1 MIWFLQDIGRLNRE
15 RQEFE
20 ALQVRA
26 PWMSPPVWRFENG
39 ALEVDLDVKAGEQVY
54 PLRLRYP
61 SAFPACP
68 PSVFPRDLEVRW
80 STHQYG
86 VGGELCLEIGP
97 DNWRPETAGAQM
109 IESAHR
115 LLEAERPGSVA
126 APAREV
132 PSRHR
137 LTPGQ
142 ELRGIYDRFLLTSGL
157 LDRLS
162 KCGPGTVLR
171 MDVLL
176 VGRGLARTAV
186 IVGLR
191 QAGEADWRDPE
202 VPWQALARHQ
212 YVWSGLAVRV
222 PDGAPRPSVGST
234 ADLSGL
240 LASLGTPV
248 PEDSLST
255 RGHEFFLF
263 FGPGIEPTLVWPL
276 SSGGRVVTHD
286 PVPAE
291 TPGASR
297 LDPGHENLSARRV
310 GVVGA
315 GSVGSKVA
323 TSLARTGVGRF
334 LLLDGDV
341 LLPGNLVRHDLD
353 WASVGGH
360 KVDEL
365 AWRLAVVRP
374 GADISIRRAIL
385 TGQEASASVAAA
397 LDDLASCDLIVEAT
411 ADGRIFGLVGSH
423 AAARA
428 KPMAWAEVLEGGI
441 GGLVA
446 RSRPGQEPTP
456 LTMRSRIL
464 DWCSGMGEP
473 WDRTGSGYASTG
485 DDGTPLVADDAD
497 VGVIAAHLA
506 RLAIDT
512 LLGRTPSEFPH
523 AAYFVGLRRSWIFR
537 EPFDTHPVEV
547 GGPSEEPGRAET
559 PDEVVRENVAFL
571 VSLLPDQTDATDPSA

>member
-1 MIWFLQDIGRLNRE
+1 MIWFLQDIGRLHRE

-20 ALQVRA
+20 ALRGRA
-26 PWMSPPVWRFENG
+26 PWMTPPVWRFENG
-39 ALEVDLDVKAGEQVY
+39 ALEVDLDVNVGEQVY

-68 PSVFPRDLEVRW
+68 PSVYPRNLEVRW
-80 STHQYG
+80 SAHQYG
-86 VGGELCLEIGP
+86 PGGELCLEIGP

-115 LLEAERPGSVA
+115 LLEAERPGSGA
-126 APAREV
+126 APVREV

-142 ELRGIYDRFLLTSGL
+142 ELRSVGHRFLLTQGL
-157 LDRLS
+157 LDRL
-162 KCGPGTVLR
+162 GRFGERAVLR
-171 MDVLL
+171 MDVVR
-176 VGRGLARTAV
+176 VGHGYARTVV

-191 QAGEADWRDPE
+191 QEGDTEWKDPT

-222 PDGAPRPSVGST
+222 PDGTQLPSV
-234 ADLSGL
+234 ASGASL
-240 LASLGTPV
+240 NGVLASLGAPV
-248 PEDSLST
+248 PEGSLST
-255 RGHEFFLF
+255 RGYEFFLF
-263 FGPGIEPTLVWPL
+263 FGQGIEPTLVWAL
-276 SSGGRVVTHD
+276 SPEGEVIVHD
-286 PVPAE
+286 PVQTGPS
-291 TPGASR
+291 GAGR
-297 LDPGHENLSARRV
+297 LDPGYENLAARRV
-310 GVVGA
+310 GIVGA

-323 TSLARTGVGRF
+323 TSLARAGVGRF

-374 GADISIRRAIL
+374 GADITIKRAIL

-397 LDDLASCDLIVEAT
+397 LEDLASCDLIVEAT
-411 ADGRIFGLVGSH
+411 ADGGIFGLVGSH

-428 KPMAWAEVLEGGI
+428 KPMVWAEVLEGGI

-456 LTMRSRIL
+456 LAMRSRIL

-485 DDGTPLVADDAD
+485 DEGAPLVADDAD

-512 LLGRTPSEFPH
+512 LLGRTPSDFPY
-523 AAYFVGLRRSWIFR
+523 AAYFVGLRRAWIFR
-537 EPFDTHPVEV
+537 EPFDTHPVDV

-559 PDEVVRENVAFL
+559 PDEMVRENVAFL
-571 VSLLPDQTDATDPSA
+571 ISLLPEQTGAADPST